1 MSLKIWLPL
10 NGNLN
15 NQGLSNIEI
24 INNGATIDTSGK
36 IGSCYSFDGSDDFIS
51 VNYPQSFNN
60 NWTYCCWIYNDDSG
74 GRSIFYGDFSLPNTG
89 NISIEKTT
97 GEKVRF
103 YWNNGSPDITFNN
116 SIIPVGKWTHL
127 AITYNGT
134 IVTVYI
140 NGIQTDTR
148 NGTLTSVTKT
158 GLYYIGRDGRTG
170 ATAFKGKMNDF
181 RIYDE
186 CLSQKQIKEIAKG
199 LICHYKFDGI
209 RANENLI
216 SKSFTS
222 GWGMNG
228 TNTYTKIDDYSFSI
242 EYTTE
247 TVGSTNGRYKDI
259 NSYFIEGKTY
269 TFSYDI
275 KGNGE
280 YKIKCGFESNANFI
294 TTSTNFKRYYC
305 TYTASSTG
313 WKAIVFYADN
323 NNNLT
328 IGSIITIK
336 NMKLEEGTN
345 ATRWIPASTDPEYI
359 TWGYDK
365 IFKQDCSGY
374 NYIGTQYGTLTY
386 NLDSPKYDGSTL
398 FNNGYLHYLPSS
410 LHSMTDSFTIM
421 TWFYPTQNATMAL
434 YNNRTTVGLGISVFY
449 INGKIRFD
457 TGEEI
462 HQTTFNNSTLIVN
475 TWNYIAVTY
484 ERGIAKKCYL
494 NGVLVGTE
502 TTNVGDLSHIGTNAS
517 IGNSSTNAA
526 AGAGNQI
533 YGSLSDFR
541 IYATA
546 LSAEEIL
553 TLYKNSGIID
563 NNNSVYTREL
573 KEV

>member
-1 MSLKIWLPL
+1 MSLKVWLPL
-10 NGNLN
+10 NGNFENKGLGTLSTNFVPN
-15 NQGLSNIEI
+15 NI
-24 INNGATIDTSGK
+24 IYENGK
-36 IGSCYSFDGSDDFIS
+36 IGINPVFAANYTNYATCNELVNKDNNFSIAFWIKATDNQTFTTWSDVFNASDFRLE
-51 VNYPQSFNN
+51 FNSTAGTAIN
-60 NWTYCCWIYNDDSG
+60 LFGFGYDNSG
-74 GRSIFYGDFSLPNTG
+74 LGG
-89 NISIEKTT
+89 
-97 GEKVRF
+97 
-103 YWNNGSPDITFNN
+103 ITINK
-116 SIIPVGKWTHL
+116 KWHH
-127 AITYNGT
+127 ITYTYQNNTFTG
-134 IVTVYI
+134 YLD
-140 NGIQTDTR
+140 GIQK
-148 NGTLTSVTKT
+148 VK
-158 GLYYIGRDGRTG
+158 RTVQ
-170 ATAFKGKMNDF
+170 TAGKVWSGKFRLGDSANSYFQLADF

-199 LICHYKFDGI
+199 LVCHYKFDGTK
-209 RANENLI
+209 ANENLI
-216 SKSFTS
+216 SKSYTS
-222 GWGMNG
+222 SWAANG
-228 TNTYTKIDDYSFSI
+228 TNTFTKLDDYSFSI

-247 TVGSTNGRYKDI
+247 TVGSSNGRYKSI
-259 NSYFIEGKTY
+259 NNYFIEGKTY

-280 YKIKCGFESNANFI
+280 YKMKCGFESNANFI

-374 NYIGTQYGTLTY
+374 NYIGIQYGTLTY
-386 NLDSPKYDGSTL
+386 SLDSPKYDGSTS
-398 FNNGYLHYLPSS
+398 FNNGYLHYLPSP

-434 YNNRTTVGLGISVFY
+434 YNNRTAVGLGVAVFY
-449 INGKIRFD
+449 ISGKIRFD
-457 TGEEI
+457 TGEGI
-462 HQTTFNNSTLIVN
+462 HQTTFNNSTLTVN
-475 TWNYIAVTY
+475 AWNHIAVTY
-484 ERGIAKKCYL
+484 ERGVAKKCYL
-494 NGVLVGTE
+494 NGILVGTE

-563 NNNSVYTREL
+563 NNNSVYTREF